1 MGSRNSVV
9 AAVGIARQRLEG
21 PYTARSIFYVLA
33 MEYIERA
40 VPAGKI
46 EGTCD
51 GRFVGIVQ
59 EFERNFRERGELGA
73 SVSVTVGGKTVVDL
87 WGGLARA
94 EGQVPWQR
102 DTLSAV
108 YSCTKGMTA
117 LCAHVLASR
126 GRLDI
131 DAPVAEY
138 WPEFARNGKE
148 RSTVKMLLDHSVGV
162 PAVRA
167 LLRSDG
173 CVDWDYM
180 TEMLANEEPF
190 WTPGTRNG
198 YHMLSFGW
206 TVGEIV
212 RRVSGKSLGT
222 FFQDE
227 IARPLAAEFWIGA
240 PAEIEPRVAPM
251 VLYQPSAQDMPSEFI
266 ARLMADPCSIQ
277 ALSLLNL
284 GGFDANSRACRA
296 AEIGGAGGISNA
308 RGLARIYAT
317 LACGGSLGKVHLVD
331 AQSLARMA
339 EVAFATQE
347 DATLLIPTRFALGFM
362 KSMDNRRRAFGDQDS
377 AIFSSAAFGHLGA
390 GGSVGFADPVEG
402 VSFGYTM
409 NRMGPGLMLNQR
421 GQALVDATYRALGYA
436 SNAPGVWTR

>member
-1 MGSRNSVV
+1 MWR
-9 AAVGIARQRLEG
+9 
-21 PYTARSIFYVLA
+21 
-33 MEYIERA
+33 METIERA
-40 VPAGKI
+40 LPAGKV

-51 GRFVGIVQ
+51 GRFLGIAR

-73 SVSVTVGGKTVVDL
+73 SVSVTVAGKTVVDL

-94 EGQVPWQR
+94 EGQAPWQR
-102 DTLSAV
+102 DTVSVV

-126 GRLDI
+126 GYLDI

-162 PAVRA
+162 PALRA
-167 LLRSDG
+167 QLRPDG

-198 YHMLSFGW
+198 YHMISFGW

-212 RRVSGKSLGT
+212 RRVSGKSLGS
-222 FFQDE
+222 FFRDE
-227 IARPLAAEFWIGA
+227 IAQPLAAEFWIGA
-240 PAEIEPRVAPM
+240 PAEIAPRVAPM
-251 VLYQPSAQDMPSEFI
+251 VAYKPSAQDAPSEFI
-266 ARLMADPCSIQ
+266 AKLIADPRSIQ
-277 ALSLLNL
+277 ALSILNV
-284 GGFDANSRACRA
+284 GGFDANSAACHA

-308 RGLARIYAT
+308 RALARIYAA
-317 LACGGSLGKVHLVD
+317 LACGGSLGNVELVE
-331 AQSLARMA
+331 AAALARMG
-339 EVAFATQE
+339 EVAVATEQ
-347 DATLLIPTRFALGFM
+347 DATLLLPTRFSLGFM
-362 KSMDNRRRAFGDQDS
+362 KSMDNRRRAFGDRDS
-377 AIFSSAAFGHLGA
+377 AIFSSAAFGHVGA

-402 VSFGYTM
+402 MSFGYTM
-409 NRMGPGLMLNQR
+409 NRMGPGLMLNPR
-421 GQALVDATYRALGYA
+421 GQALVDATYRALGYT
-436 SNAPGVWTR
+436 SNAAGVWTR